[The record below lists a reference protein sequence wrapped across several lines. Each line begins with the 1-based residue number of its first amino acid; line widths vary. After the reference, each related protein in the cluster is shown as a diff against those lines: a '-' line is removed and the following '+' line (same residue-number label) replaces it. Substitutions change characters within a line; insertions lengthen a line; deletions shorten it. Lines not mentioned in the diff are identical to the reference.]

1 MDEGGSILAHTDTE
15 PFSTANADDT
25 KTQTGRDIRRNP
37 SRPPEK
43 SERSELAMRLTGPD
57 SE

>member
-1 MDEGGSILAHTDTE
+1 MREDQFSHIPDTE
-15 PFSTANADDT
+15 PFSTANTDDT
-25 KTQTGRDIRRNP
+25 KTQTDRGIRRNP

-43 SERSELAMRLTGPD
+43 NQRSKLAMRLTGPD